1 MSVPVVLASASPRRR
16 DLLALLG
23 LAFDVAP
30 TDVDESWR
38 DGEAPEVHAER
49 LAREKALAGRREGA
63 VTIGADTIVVLG
75 DSVFGKPGDIA
86 EACRMLRELSGRNH
100 RVITGV
106 CLIAGR
112 SDDERSFAVETAVRF
127 RELSDTDIEGYLA
140 AVNVFDKA
148 GAYAI
153 QEGPP
158 LVAAIEGSYSNVV
171 GLPLEQLAEELR
183 SLGVQIAETGKIPAT
198 TPSGR

>member
-1 MSVPVVLASASPRRR
+1 VIQSDVVEYDTHPISPRE
-16 DLLALLG
+16 LALHNAQLK
-23 LAFDVAP
+23 ARDVASRHP
-30 TDVDESWR
+30 DAMV
-38 DGEAPEVHAER
+38 
-49 LAREKALAGRREGA
+49 
-63 VTIGADTIVVLG
+63 IGADTIVVLG
-75 DSVFGKPGDIA
+75 DAVFGKPGDTV
-86 EACRMLRELSGRNH
+86 EACRMLRELCGRNH

-106 CLIAGR
+106 CLVIGR
-112 SDDERSFAVETAVRF
+112 GGDERSFAVETTVRF
-127 RELSDTDIEGYLA
+127 RELGDADIEGYLA

-171 GLPLEQLAEELR
+171 GLPLERLVEELR
-183 SLGVQIAETGKIPAT
+183 SLGVQIAETGKIPAA